1 MKRIISLL
9 VVMAMMLASVLA
21 IIPVSATVSADSV
34 VTVPKDEAE
43 TTRFLSESAYNA
55 FKEAFEGGAA
65 TNAYVNEVTPFA
77 FNQAEANAKFENK
90 RILEIT
96 LPVKLCSIKSIFSV
110 DIPVLNN
117 QLITLSYAIFSLVL
131 DESTKPFNA
140 TIILTSLVEYVCP
153 P

>member
-96 LPVKLCSIKSIFSV
+96 LPVKTVGSKFTISV
-110 DIPVLNN
+110 YPISALNSVQSPVAVHE
-117 QLITLSYAIFSLVL
+117 IAIDPATV
-131 DESTKPFNA
+131 EAGKMA
-140 TIILTSLVEYVCP
+140 TIDLSSYTTDISE
-153 P
+153 